1 LALVATA
8 LTLGRLG
15 RGSSVAALHST
26 SRSAVRDPAI
36 EPSSVDPVAVLTRL
50 DRLRSAAYAQRRP
63 ELLRQVYRSATL
75 LATDTAQL
83 LRSVPAGCRLTGLD
97 TDYRQLQT
105 SSSTGR
111 LRIQTLASLPAGA
124 LSCAGTVRGHTPPV
138 GPVRLELTLSD
149 TGSGYLLDG
158 ERRLDT
164 VH

>member
-1 LALVATA
+1 LASRWTRGLLLAAVVVALVATA
-8 LTLGRLG
+8 ALTMGRLG

-26 SRSAVRDPAI
+26 TRSAGRS
-36 EPSSVDPVAVLTRL
+36 PSSESTSVDPVTVLTRL

-83 LRSVPAGCRLTGLD
+83 LRLVPAGCRLTGLD

-111 LRIQTLASLPAGA
+111 LRIQTLASLPAG
-124 LSCAGTVRGHTPPV
+124 
-138 GPVRLELTLSD
+138 
-149 TGSGYLLDG
+149 
-158 ERRLDT
+158 
-164 VH
+164 